1 MPVLVLARILGGVAA
16 GMAYPTT
23 LALITAL
30 WSGPGRTRA
39 IALWS
44 GAGAAC
50 AALGPLIAGVLLQ
63 AFWWGSVFLVTLPL
77 ALVALLMAGRL
88 VPSHVN
94 ETSDPVD
101 NPGGVLSVL
110 MIAAVVLAI
119 NFAPVPGGGL
129 AALVLAAIAPWAR
142 GSPSAPGSAARR
154 RRCMTRGW
162 PGGASSGWRLP
173 PGSSCSAR

>member
-16 GMAYPTT
+16 GMAYPT

-50 AALGPLIAGVLLQ
+50 AALGPLIAGALLQ
-63 AFWWGSVFLVTLPL
+63 AFWWGSVFLVTLPV

-88 VPSHVN
+88 VPGHVN

-101 NPGGVLSVL
+101 NPGGVLSVGDDRRGRAGHQL
-110 MIAAVVLAI
+110 R
-119 NFAPVPGGGL
+119 PGTWRRAGRSRAGRD
-129 AALVLAAIAPWAR
+129 R
-142 GSPSAPGSAARR
+142 G
-154 RRCMTRGW
+154 
-162 PGGASSGWRLP
+162 
-173 PGSSCSAR
+173 